1 MLSFEKIKPLGNGK
15 ITLLLT
21 DRGKSCLSR
30 GLMISKIC
38 LLILFTKIKFSQK
51 FPNGWNL
58 MCLYMA
64 TLSGP
69 FYLDRL
75 AHQHQCMMPYKCLV
89 NRVSVL

>member
-38 LLILFTKIKFSQK
+38 LNTIHENKILAKISKWLEFDVFVYGYTVRS
-51 FPNGWNL
+51 FLP
-58 MCLYMA
+58 
-64 TLSGP
+64 
-69 FYLDRL
+69 
-75 AHQHQCMMPYKCLV
+75 
-89 NRVSVL
+89 